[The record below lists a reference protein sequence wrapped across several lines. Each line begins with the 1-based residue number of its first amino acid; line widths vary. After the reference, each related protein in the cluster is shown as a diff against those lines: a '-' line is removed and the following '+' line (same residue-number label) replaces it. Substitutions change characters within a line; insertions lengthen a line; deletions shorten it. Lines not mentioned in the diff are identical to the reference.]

1 MTTATKVPP
10 APAWD
15 LEALFPGGSKSPQFL
30 AFRTRAK
37 ADLTDLAKT
46 LADLPDMIDSKRD
59 AWVSFVLRLQSVAEQ
74 IHVIS
79 SFSGCLLAQN
89 VDDSEAQSITG
100 EGDLLVS
107 QWEQLKSRLEAISL
121 KQPEASWGAFVA
133 TPELSGVMF
142 FMNELREHARR
153 KLPVEQESLV
163 LELSVNGY
171 HAWNRLY
178 DKMAGDLRADFEV
191 NGETKSMSMGQLAT
205 FMDNPDRSVRRRAFE
220 TIVASWSSRAD
231 LAAMTLNAQ
240 AGFRLSL
247 YQRRGWDSFLYEPLR
262 NCRLS
267 QASLDCMW
275 HVISRES
282 GRLAPYVEAKKK
294 LLGIDKFRWYDEF
307 AACGHVDRKYPYDEA
322 ASFIID
328 NVRTFSPHMADFYQ
342 TAIDQRWIEAEDRS
356 GKAAGGFCTYL
367 PTFKQS
373 RIFMT
378 YAGTYENLLTL
389 AHELGHAYHTYALR
403 EVPYFSKFYPM
414 TLAETA
420 SIFSETL
427 VNDAALGQTSDPKQK
442 LMLVDQILQQAYVF
456 FTDIHCRYL
465 FDQSFY
471 EERRNGIVGK
481 DRLNALMIE
490 AQRKAYGSLL
500 DESGYHPL
508 FWCSKLHFF
517 MTDQP
522 FYNFPYTFG
531 YLFAGGVFD
540 RAKREGSSF
549 ASRYRALLEDSGRMS
564 TEDVAL
570 KHLGVDLTKEEF
582 WNDAVNRSLS
592 QVDTFVRLAQKT

>member
-1 MTTATKVPP
+1 MTTATTVPP

-15 LEALFPGGSKSPQFL
+15 LEVIFPGGSKSPQFL
-30 AFRTRAK
+30 AYRQKAK
-37 ADLTDLAKT
+37 DDLAELTRT
-46 LADLPDMIDSKRD
+46 LSELPNAMASNLE
-59 AWVSFVLRLQSVAEQ
+59 AWTSFVLLLQSVAEQ

-79 SFSGCLLAQN
+79 SFSGCLIAQN
-89 VDDSEAQSITG
+89 VDDSEAQIITG

-107 QWEQLKSRLEAISL
+107 QWEQLKTGLEAVSL
-121 KQPEASWGAFVA
+121 KQSDEVWSSFVSS
-133 TPELSGVMF
+133 PELVGVTF
-142 FMNELREHARR
+142 FMNETREHARR
-153 KLPVEQESLV
+153 KLAIEQESLV
-163 LELSVNGY
+163 LDLSVNGY

-178 DKMAGDLRADFEV
+178 DKMAGDLRVDFDV
-191 NGETKSMSMGQLAT
+191 NGETKSVSMGQLAT

-220 TIVASWSSRAD
+220 AMVASWNSRAD
-231 LAAMTLNAQ
+231 LAAMALNAQ

-247 YQRRGWDSFLYEPLR
+247 YKRRGWNSFLYEPLR

-275 HVISRES
+275 HVIGRETA
-282 GRLAPYVEAKKK
+282 RLAPYIEAKKR

-322 ASFIID
+322 AAFIID
-328 NVRTFSPHMADFYQ
+328 NVRTFSPHMADFYR

-403 EVPYFSKFYPM
+403 DVPYFSKFYPM

-427 VNDAALGQTSDPKQK
+427 VNDAALQQTSEPKQK
-442 LMLVDQILQQAYVF
+442 LMLVDQILQQAYIF

-471 EERRNGIVGK
+471 AERGKGIVGK
-481 DRLNALMIE
+481 DRLSELMID
-490 AQRKAYGSLL
+490 AQKKAYGELL

-508 FWCSKLHFF
+508 FWCSKLHFY

-540 RAKREGSSF
+540 RARKEGSSF
-549 ASRYRALLEDSGRMS
+549 AARYRALLEDSGRMS
-564 TEDVAL
+564 TEQVAM
-570 KHLGVDLTKEEF
+570 KHLDVDLTKEEF
-582 WNDAVNRSLS
+582 WRDAVNRSLS
-592 QVDTFVRLAQKT
+592 QVDTFVRLAQA